1 MAHEGRHVTRLPSGL
16 IVFAMLQR
24 ANNAGGLGVVRAR
37 GDESGGAILVIATD
51 RDQTTLLERG
61 LGADGEPALIELKP
75 GDSVEDYWRRRRARD
90 PDLWVIELDIP
101 QAKRLVAEMLG
112 VD

>member
-1 MAHEGRHVTRLPSGL
+1 MTRLASGL
-16 IVFAMLQR
+16 LVAAMLQR
-24 ANNAGGLGVVRAR
+24 ANNAGGFGVVRAR
-37 GDESGGAILVIATD
+37 GDEGGGAILVIATEGGE
-51 RDQTTLLERG
+51 TALLERG
-61 LGADGEPALIELKP
+61 LGPEGAPALIESKP

-101 QAKRLVAEMLG
+101 QVKRLVAETLG